1 MARKLPAP
9 APAGKAPALCY
20 ALAPNEGENRMA
32 RPVLLLTRKLPAAI
46 EARAARDYDA
56 HLNSADEPWYRD
68 GAEIARRAAAIN
80 AAGILC
86 AAGDPM
92 NATTFAALPASV
104 KVIATFSVGYDH
116 IDTGA
121 AKARGIVVTNTPEV
135 LSFATAECAFTLML
149 MAARRAGEGERMVRA
164 RQWEGWAP
172 TQLMGVTLE
181 GKKLGIAG
189 FGRIGREL
197 AAMARGF
204 RMEIHYRDLHRA
216 PPELEQG
223 ATFHDNDESFLGAI
237 DILSMHMPGGEA
249 TRKWL
254 NAARLA
260 RMKKGSIVINT
271 GRGGSVDDAALVAAL
286 ASGHVRAA
294 GLDVYDG
301 EPRIHD
307 GYFGLENV
315 ALLPH
320 LGSATEETRD
330 AMGHRALE
338 NLDAVLRQNREAP
351 HRVA

>member
-1 MARKLPAP
+1 M
-9 APAGKAPALCY
+9 
-20 ALAPNEGENRMA
+20 
-32 RPVLLLTRKLPAAI
+32 
-46 EARAARDYDA
+46 
-56 HLNSADEPWYRD
+56 
-68 GAEIARRAAAIN
+68 N
-80 AAGILC
+80 AA
-86 AAGDPM
+86 
-92 NATTFAALPASV
+92 TFAALPPSV
-104 KVIATFSVGYDH
+104 KIVATFSVGTDH
-116 IDTGA
+116 IDLAA

-164 RQWEGWAP
+164 GRWEGWAP
-172 TQLMGVTLE
+172 TQLLGVTLE
-181 GKKLGIAG
+181 GKALGIAG

-204 RMEIHYRDLHRA
+204 RMAIHYRDLHRA

-223 ATFHDNDESFLGAI
+223 ATYHDTDESFLGAI

-254 NAARLA
+254 NAARIG
-260 RMKKGSIVINT
+260 RMKAGAIVINT
-271 GRGGSVDDAALVAAL
+271 GRGGSVDDAALVEAL
-286 ASGHVRAA
+286 RSGHIRAA

-301 EPRIHD
+301 EPRIFP

-330 AMGHRALE
+330 AMGRRALE
-338 NLDAVLRQNREAP
+338 NLDAVLREGRPAP
-351 HRVA
+351 DPVT